1 MSQQAWSISLLLGFW
16 SQQSPYEHS
25 AIPSNSSYSFPSTAL
40 PNLSSVPS
48 PLSSSILSHPPLKN
62 LAPYWEIQRPSVEFF
77 TCHPKISTLNHPSP
91 SLCQEKHVLPTATLN
106 PTPIY
111 MCSINSPFSA
121 HCFLPQLTEMFQ
133 PCSFWEWGE
142 VGEKHWDQW
151 VPPKLVI
158 TSIPHPYSLAPF
170 SHLELSFTP

>member
-40 PNLSSVPS
+40 PNLPSVPS

-62 LAPYWEIQRPSVEFF
+62 LAPYWEIQRPSVELF
-77 TCHPKISTLNHPSP
+77 TCHPKISTLNHPFP

-106 PTPIY
+106 PTSIY
-111 MCSINSPFSA
+111 MCSINSPLSQPTAFSLNLQKCSNPV
-121 HCFLPQLTEMFQ
+121 HSGNGGKWGKNTE
-133 PCSFWEWGE
+133 
-142 VGEKHWDQW
+142 
-151 VPPKLVI
+151 
-158 TSIPHPYSLAPF
+158 TSESLRN
-170 SHLELSFTP
+170 